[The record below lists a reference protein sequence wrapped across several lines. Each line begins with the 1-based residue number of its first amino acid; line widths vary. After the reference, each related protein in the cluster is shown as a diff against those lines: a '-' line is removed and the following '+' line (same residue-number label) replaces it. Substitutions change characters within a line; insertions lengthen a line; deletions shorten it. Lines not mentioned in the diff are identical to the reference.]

1 MGRKLGH
8 FGVILDH
15 FLVDPE
21 SFWGHLGIIL
31 ASFWHHVGLVL
42 VSFWP
47 HFGLLWTILDPFWAL
62 FFAHYR
68 AIFGAFLPPF
78 RCFKGHSA
86 VFLVVFWEGDCKIKR
101 NDAREGKLCKFLPK
115 LTQMMQNCATASPF
129 SAVKH
134 LFRLKTGQNR
144 RFNLWKYAVSG
155 CVWKCPEWILSVFM
169 HFYEGP
175 HYFWPFWPFWSHFW
189 PYPGLY
195 RAFLGRNFW
204 CRFSVVL
211 TPFWALLGP
220 FLSRFWTPFWT
231 VFARL
236 RVFGM
241 FWEANCKIKHND
253 ARKGTIVQLSAKMHQ
268 NYTKLCKNRWVFF
281 DIVKPL

>member
-1 MGRKLGH
+1 MLGSFWSRFDPILGCFGPFWTLFGHFFLPIIAPFLGH
-8 FGVILDH
+8 FCPLFGVLRDIPR
-15 FLVDPE
+15 F
-21 SFWGHLGIIL
+21 
-31 ASFWHHVGLVL
+31 
-42 VSFWP
+42 
-47 HFGLLWTILDPFWAL
+47 
-62 FFAHYR
+62 
-68 AIFGAFLPPF
+68 
-78 RCFKGHSA
+78 
-86 VFLVVFWEGDCKIKR
+86 FLVVFWEGDCKIKR

-175 HYFWPFWPFWSHFW
+175 HYFWPFWPVWSHFW

-220 FLSRFWTPFWT
+220 FLSRFWTLFGPFLPVCEFLWCFGKLT
-231 VFARL
+231 AKLSTMMQEKAQLCNFLPKCTKIIQNCAKTGVFLILWNLFNGASDL
-236 RVFGM
+236 EFE
-241 FWEANCKIKHND
+241 F
-253 ARKGTIVQLSAKMHQ
+253 
-268 NYTKLCKNRWVFF
+268 YTEDL
-281 DIVKPL
+281 VKEKQ

>member
-1 MGRKLGH
+1 MLGSFWSRFDPILGCFGPFWTLFGHFFLPIIAPFLGH
-8 FGVILDH
+8 FCPLFGVLRDIPR
-15 FLVDPE
+15 F
-21 SFWGHLGIIL
+21 
-31 ASFWHHVGLVL
+31 
-42 VSFWP
+42 
-47 HFGLLWTILDPFWAL
+47 
-62 FFAHYR
+62 
-68 AIFGAFLPPF
+68 
-78 RCFKGHSA
+78 
-86 VFLVVFWEGDCKIKR
+86 FLVVFWEGDCKIKR

-115 LTQMMQNCATASPF
+115 LTQMMQNCATTSPF

-253 ARKGTIVQLSAKMHQ
+253 ARKGTTMQLSAKMHR
-268 NYTKLCKNRWVFF
+268 NYAKLCKNRCFLCYCETFVMVPVTSNLNSIPKTW
-281 DIVKPL
+281 